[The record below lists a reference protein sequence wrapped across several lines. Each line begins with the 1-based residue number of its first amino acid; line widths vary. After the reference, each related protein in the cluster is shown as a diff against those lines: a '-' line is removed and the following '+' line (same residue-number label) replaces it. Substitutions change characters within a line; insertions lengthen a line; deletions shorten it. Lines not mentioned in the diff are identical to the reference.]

1 MSLGEEER
9 IEQEFTQ
16 GICKGGK
23 TSLYD
28 TTTVLHIM
36 HFGKPINFTTQRV
49 NFNVRKFSEDHSGC
63 HRLSG

>member
-28 TTTVLHIM
+28 TTTVVTHYA
-36 HFGKPINFTTQRV
+36 FWETY
-49 NFNVRKFSEDHSGC
+49 
-63 HRLSG
+63 